1 MATALEDLY
10 RILKKN
16 VESLN
21 IEDLGNTSF
30 YTEEYDEAVFLY
42 LNQSKDKT
50 DWMKRYREIR
60 DMEKGISRFLAEHLQ
75 ILMRRALGG
84 LGLK

>member
-21 IEDLGNTSF
+21 IEDLSNTSF

-42 LNQSKDKT
+42 LNESKDKT

-60 DMEKGISRFLAEHLQ
+60 DMEKGISQFLAEHLQ
-75 ILMRRALGG
+75 TLMRRTLGG